1 MADEQDEIRR
11 VNWQEVFAFSH
22 IFKSFRLAIHPSK
35 IALAV
40 AGIVLVY
47 LAGWVL
53 DGLAG
58 WCGASTQGPQEI
70 VNHATWSEARYDQW
84 TQRWQEARRSSSAD
98 LLVTTS
104 NERHELRNAESL
116 LGLCGPNSR
125 HFLDAFKTVRTRYN
139 DDKEKNYQAP
149 DKDAL
154 LKEDRTWRSLLAEA
168 DDQADAQVDK
178 LAALIDQAA
187 EAAAKLVKDDETLK
201 NDEEKAEK
209 ADKDLADHAK
219 AAKAV
224 VTKIKRDFDEE
235 VRKIAG
241 EGIFST
247 LARYELGCL
256 RNAMSAVVQRRIA
269 DGLVEYH
276 EMRRQRVAEPLLL
289 SPAGGAPALAGR
301 GMLFWVLMGA
311 HGFGWLIATH
321 WFYAILLAAIALAAA
336 ALFGGAISRI
346 AALHFARE
354 EKISIRQAIRYSLG
368 KFLSFYTAPLIP
380 LGVILALG
388 VLVMAGALALNIPY
402 GGPLL
407 VGLLFLLPVALG
419 LIIAFLL
426 VGLFGGAGLMYPTIA
441 VEGSDSFDAISRSF
455 SYVFARPWRAGLYA
469 LLATFHGTVCY
480 LFVRLFAFLT
490 LKSVHCFGKVAV
502 WTGGETISPS
512 ADKVDVL
519 WPAPTF
525 DALVPPFN
533 WAAMD
538 NWTQTTGAA
547 LIWVVVALVAAA
559 VLGFGISYAIS
570 SCTVIYYLLRQKVD
584 ATDLDDVYV
593 EEETEEQ
600 AGGFVEAET
609 GEEAPAEG
617 AEEQPGVQEGEQK
630 GEAEP
635 GEQEPGG
642 EPTEGDEPEQ
652 E

>member
-1 MADEQDEIRR
+1 MADEQDELRR
-11 VNWQEVFAFSH
+11 INWQEVFSFSH

-35 IALAV
+35 IVLAV
-40 AGIVLVY
+40 AGIVLIY
-47 LAGWVL
+47 LAGSVL

-58 WCGASTQGPQEI
+58 WCGARTQGPQEI

-84 TQRWQEARRSSSAD
+84 VQRWQEARRSSSAD
-98 LLVTTS
+98 LLVATS
-104 NERHELRNAESL
+104 KERHDLRNAESL
-116 LGLCGPNSR
+116 LGLCGPSSR

-139 DDKEKNYQAP
+139 EDKEKNYQAP

-154 LKEDRTWRSLLAEA
+154 LKEDRGWRDLLAEA
-168 DDQADAQVDK
+168 NDQADAQAEK
-178 LAALIDQAA
+178 LATLIDQAGQ
-187 EAAAKLVKDDETLK
+187 EAAKLVKDDETLK
-201 NDEEKAEK
+201 NDEEKAGK
-209 ADKDLADHAK
+209 ARKDLADHTD

-224 VTKIKRDFDEE
+224 VTKIKRDLDEE

-247 LARYELGCL
+247 LARYELSCL

-289 SPAGGAPALAGR
+289 SPAGGAPPLAGR
-301 GMLFWVLMGA
+301 GVLFWVLMGA
-311 HGFGWLIATH
+311 HGFGWLIAAH
-321 WFYAILLAAIALAAA
+321 WFYAILLAAVTLAVVALC
-336 ALFGGAISRI
+336 GGAISRI

-354 EKISIRQAIRYSLG
+354 EKISIRQAIRFSLS

-380 LGVILALG
+380 LGVILVLGAL
-388 VLVMAGALALNIPY
+388 LMLGALALNVAY
-402 GGPLL
+402 LGPML
-407 VGLLFLLPVALG
+407 VGLLFLLAVAVG

-426 VGLFGGAGLMYPTIA
+426 IGLFGGAGLMYPTIA

-455 SYVFARPWRAGLYA
+455 SYIFARPWRAGLYT
-469 LLATFHGTVCY
+469 LVATFHGTVCY

-490 LKSVHCFGKVAV
+490 LKSAHCFAKVTV
-502 WTGGETISPS
+502 WTGGETLSPS
-512 ADKVDVL
+512 ADRVDVL

-538 NWTQTTGAA
+538 NWAETAGAG
-547 LIWVVVALVAAA
+547 LIWIVVALVGAT
-559 VLGFGISYAIS
+559 VLGFLVSYAIS

-600 AGGFVEAET
+600 PAGFVEAET
-609 GEEAPAEG
+609 AAEEAATPAEG
-617 AEEQPGVQEGEQK
+617 DEQPPAEG
-630 GEAEP
+630 
-635 GEQEPGG
+635 EPGG
-642 EPTEGDEPEQ
+642 QEPEGDSTEGDEPEQ